1 VCYRIRVSRVLALL
15 MLVVM
20 AGPASGAFA
29 LAEAACQDDCGDTGE
44 TGDCCA
50 CLCNTRS
57 ITVLPGPVTAPAIDR
72 PVVRSAIA
80 ITDDAP
86 PDPEPAEILHVP
98 KRAA

>member
-1 VCYRIRVSRVLALL
+1 VSRILAIV
-15 MLVVM
+15 MLAM
-20 AGPASGAFA
+20 LAGPASGAFTVG
-29 LAEAACQDDCGDTGE
+29 EAACEEDCGDFGE

-57 ITVLPGPVTAPAIDR
+57 VTVLPISIGAPATDQ
-72 PVVRSAIA
+72 PVEWPVRVAV
-80 ITDDAP
+80 DEAP

>member
-1 VCYRIRVSRVLALL
+1 MCYRIRVSRVLALL
-15 MLVVM
+15 MLLVM

-29 LAEAACQDDCGDTGE
+29 MGEAACEDDCGDAGE

-57 ITVLPGPVTAPAIDR
+57 VTVLPGPVARPAIDC
-72 PVVRSAIA
+72 PVVRPVIA
-80 ITDDAP
+80 TADDAP
-86 PDPEPAEILHVP
+86 PDPEPAEILHIP

>member
-1 VCYRIRVSRVLALL
+1 MCYRIRVSRVLALF
-15 MLVVM
+15 MLLVM

-29 LAEAACQDDCGDTGE
+29 LGEAACEDDCGDTDE

-57 ITVLPGPVTAPAIDR
+57 ITVMPGSVAAPATDR
-72 PVVRSAIA
+72 PVVGPAIA
-80 ITDDAP
+80 TADDAP
-86 PDPEPAEILHVP
+86 PDPEPTEILHIP